1 MIGVVELGM
10 LIAEDEGGGCWD
22 FKRLAGANLP
32 FGTVCQQQACGAP
45 GDDINL
51 GR

>member
-1 MIGVVELGM
+1 MIGVVESGM

-22 FKRLAGANLP
+22 FKRLAGANLSS
-32 FGTVCQQQACGAP
+32 GTVCQPQACGAP
-45 GDDINL
+45 GAATGM